1 MIDFFR
7 VWLPQIIGYAE
18 WLQDG
23 TFQKAW
29 EEGDRSRTSVH
40 YSDELYEQLF
50 GDLHADEMMVEA
62 RSKLGHRPALLSA
75 LECFFRSLKR
85 LDEWIEAHVD
95 TGSWGPQHI
104 PPTVRDIFHSE
115 EWQAT
120 ESSAMAL
127 MSAAAEAGF
136 SSEDLDLS

>member
-29 EEGDRSRTSVH
+29 ADGDRSRTSVH
-40 YSDELYEQLF
+40 YSGELYEQVF

-62 RSKLGHRPALLSA
+62 RAKLREHPTLFNALDG
-75 LECFFRSLKR
+75 FFRSLKR

-95 TGSWGPQHI
+95 TRSWGPGHI
-104 PPTVRDIFHSE
+104 PPSVRDIFHSK
-115 EWQAT
+115 EWQEA
-120 ESSAMAL
+120 SSTAAAL
-127 MSAAAEAGF
+127 VSAALEGGF